1 MWNKGCVTRV
11 CNELDKLVK
20 KKFSWKHHSETVK
33 GFHEDIIVSNFQP
46 KHMSMETHR
55 QKLRS
60 PEKHGLP
67 VYMRG
72 LRKAYDEGKDGMFI
86 WEIEGEVVGWSWL
99 KVYENEF
106 FKEGVYGEIN
116 EVYVVP
122 KFQRK
127 GIGKTMTIH
136 AHNWFKEKGVN
147 TIRVETAA
155 SNKTAVIFYKKF
167 GFKPY
172 YIALQKE
179 LSKAKD

>member
-1 MWNKGCVTRV
+1 M
-11 CNELDKLVK
+11 K
-20 KKFSWKHHSETVK
+20 KRFSWKRHSEIVK
-33 GFHEDIIVSNFQP
+33 GFHEDIIFSSFQP
-46 KHMSMETHR
+46 KHMSMEMYR

-60 PEKHGLP
+60 SEQHGLP
-67 VYMRG
+67 VYTRG

-86 WEIEGEVVGWSWL
+86 WEVEGEVVGWSWL

-127 GIGKTMTIH
+127 AVGKTMMIY
-136 AHNWFKEKGVN
+136 AHTWFKEKGVN

-155 SNKTAVIFYKKF
+155 SNKTATILYEKF

-179 LSKAKD
+179 LSKEED